1 MRALS
6 RSGHAI
12 SVAGRLGDDEE
23 ARVFSAA
30 IENLMRR
37 LWGNGEAGRWHEPM
51 LFAIELDGELAGEH
65 IEELCCT
72 LMEVT
77 LLGGGGRHALFD
89 DAQRIGAMEMPAV
102 AGMLAGGTRP
112 GVVLGVAGADGTHG
126 GDSCD
131 GNNGRET
138 IG

>member
-89 DAQRIGAMEMPAV
+89 DAQGIGAMEVPAV
-102 AGMLAGGTRP
+102 AKMLADGARP
-112 GVVLGVAGADGTHG
+112 GVVLGVAGADRTHCGTPAMG
-126 GDSCD
+126 T
-131 GNNGRET
+131 T
-138 IG
+138 IARR